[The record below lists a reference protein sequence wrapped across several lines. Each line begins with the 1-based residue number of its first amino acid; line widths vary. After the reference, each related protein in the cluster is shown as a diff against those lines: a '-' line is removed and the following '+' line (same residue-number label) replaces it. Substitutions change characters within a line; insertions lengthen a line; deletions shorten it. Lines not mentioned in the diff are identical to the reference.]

1 MEKTFVGVL
10 RVGME
15 ACMATDKG
23 SRWIVERCLEGGC
36 VNPSELM
43 EDIFLDS
50 RCVAFGPMH
59 HFIVGACLL
68 TAYSNATGKGHEFL
82 LPALEILES
91 RSSNV
96 PGASCARWGIC
107 GAAISAGM
115 AYAIVADNAPLK
127 KEGWAEGQ
135 GMVAEIAL
143 AISKAGAPRC
153 CKRDSRLAIEIAGE
167 AFERDFEVRFPTGVE
182 RVCVHAPCAAAEVN
196 SACLGEGCAYYGAE
210 ASCNS

>member
-1 MEKTFVGVL
+1 MAKTLVGVL
-10 RVGME
+10 RVGMG
-15 ACMATDKG
+15 AYMATEKD
-23 SRWIVERCLEGGC
+23 SRWIAEKCLESEC
-36 VNPSELM
+36 ADPSELM
-43 EDIFLDS
+43 EDIFSDS

-68 TAYSNATGKGHEFL
+68 TAYSNAVGKGHEFL
-82 LPALEILES
+82 ASALETLES

-135 GMVAEIAL
+135 EMVAEIAL

-153 CKRDSRLAIEIAGE
+153 CKRDSRLAIEIAVK
-167 AFERDFEVRFPTGVE
+167 AFERDFGVRFSTATE
-182 RVCVHAPCAAAEVN
+182 RMCTHTPCAAAEVN
-196 SACLGEGCAYYGAE
+196 SVCLGEGCAYYGA
-210 ASCNS
+210 